1 MSTEAKKDLRTT
13 IRRIDDVKTYL
24 PIDPPDSVMALV
36 DEIEYQM
43 DVAIQLAN
51 DAIWKLEKEAQN
63 GK

>member
-1 MSTEAKKDLRTT
+1 MSDTKTELRAV

-24 PIDPPDSVMALV
+24 PIDSPDSVRAIV

-51 DAIWKLEKEAQN
+51 DAIGKLEKEAKN

>member
-1 MSTEAKKDLRTT
+1 MSDTKTELRAV

-24 PIDPPDSVMALV
+24 PIDYPDSVRALV

-51 DAIWKLEKEAQN
+51 DAIGKLEKEAQN

>member
-1 MSTEAKKDLRTT
+1 MSDTKTELRVV

-24 PIDPPDSVMALV
+24 PIDPPDSVRALV

-51 DAIWKLEKEAQN
+51 DAIGKLEKESQN
-63 GK
+63 G

>member
-1 MSTEAKKDLRTT
+1 MSDTKTELRAV

-24 PIDPPDSVMALV
+24 PIDSPDSVRALV

-51 DAIWKLEKEAQN
+51 DAIGKLEKEAQN

>member
-1 MSTEAKKDLRTT
+1 MSDTKTELRAV

-24 PIDPPDSVMALV
+24 PIDPPDSVRALV

-43 DVAIQLAN
+43 DIAIQLAN
-51 DAIWKLEKEAQN
+51 DAIGKLEKEAKN

>member
-1 MSTEAKKDLRTT
+1 MSTEAKNELRAV

-24 PIDPPDSVMALV
+24 PVDPPDSVKAIV

-51 DAIWKLEKEAQN
+51 DAIGKIEKEASN
-63 GK
+63 G

>member
-1 MSTEAKKDLRTT
+1 MSDTKTELRAV

-24 PIDPPDSVMALV
+24 PIDSPDSVRALV

-51 DAIWKLEKEAQN
+51 DAIGKLEKEVQN

>member
-1 MSTEAKKDLRTT
+1 MSDTKKELRAV

-24 PIDPPDSVMALV
+24 PVDPPDSVKALV

-51 DAIWKLEKEAQN
+51 DAIGKIEKEAQN

>member
-1 MSTEAKKDLRTT
+1 MADTKSDLRAV

-24 PIDPPDSVMALV
+24 PADPPDSVKAIV

-51 DAIWKLEKEAQN
+51 NAIGKIEKEVGN
-63 GK
+63 GL

>member
-1 MSTEAKKDLRTT
+1 MSDTKTELRSV

-51 DAIWKLEKEAQN
+51 DAIGKLEKEAKN

>member
-1 MSTEAKKDLRTT
+1 MSDTKTELRAV

-24 PIDPPDSVMALV
+24 PIDSPDSVRAIV

-51 DAIWKLEKEAQN
+51 DAIGKLEKEAQN

>member
-1 MSTEAKKDLRTT
+1 MSDTKTELRAV

-24 PIDPPDSVMALV
+24 PIDSPDSVRALV

-51 DAIWKLEKEAQN
+51 DAIGKLEKEAKN

>member
-1 MSTEAKKDLRTT
+1 MSDTKTELRAV

-24 PIDPPDSVMALV
+24 PIDSPDSVRAIV

-51 DAIWKLEKEAQN
+51 DAIGKLEKEATN
-63 GK
+63 VE

>member
-1 MSTEAKKDLRTT
+1 MSDTKTELRAV
-13 IRRIDDVKTYL
+13 IRRIDDAKTYL
-24 PIDPPDSVMALV
+24 PIDPPDSVRALV

-51 DAIWKLEKEAQN
+51 DAIGKLEKEAQN

>member
-1 MSTEAKKDLRTT
+1 MSDTKKELRAV

-51 DAIWKLEKEAQN
+51 DAIGKLEKEAQN

>member
-1 MSTEAKKDLRTT
+1 MSDTKTELRAV

-24 PIDPPDSVMALV
+24 PIDSPDSVRALV

-51 DAIWKLEKEAQN
+51 DAIGKLEKESQN

>member
-1 MSTEAKKDLRTT
+1 MSDTKTELRVV

-24 PIDPPDSVMALV
+24 PIDPPDSVRALV

-51 DAIWKLEKEAQN
+51 DAIGKLEKEAQN

>member
-1 MSTEAKKDLRTT
+1 MSDTKKELRAV

-24 PIDPPDSVMALV
+24 PIDSPDSVMALV

-51 DAIWKLEKEAQN
+51 DAIGKLEKEAQN

>member
-1 MSTEAKKDLRTT
+1 MSDTKTELRAV

-24 PIDPPDSVMALV
+24 PIDSPDSVRELV

-51 DAIWKLEKEAQN
+51 DAIGKLEKEAQN

>member
-1 MSTEAKKDLRTT
+1 MSDTKTELRAV

>member
-1 MSTEAKKDLRTT
+1 MSDTKTELRAV

-24 PIDPPDSVMALV
+24 PIDSPDSVRAIV

-51 DAIWKLEKEAQN
+51 DAIGKLEKEVQN

>member
-1 MSTEAKKDLRTT
+1 MSDTKTELRAV

-51 DAIWKLEKEAQN
+51 DAIGKLEKEAKN

>member
-24 PIDPPDSVMALV
+24 PIDPPDSVKAIV

-43 DVAIQLAN
+43 DVAIQFAEN
-51 DAIWKLEKEAQN
+51 AIWILEKEVSN
-63 GK
+63 G

>member
-1 MSTEAKKDLRTT
+1 MSDTKTELRAV

-24 PIDPPDSVMALV
+24 PIDYPDSVRALV

-51 DAIWKLEKEAQN
+51 DAIGKLEKESQN

>member
-1 MSTEAKKDLRTT
+1 MSDTKTELRAV

-24 PIDPPDSVMALV
+24 PIDPPDSVRELV

-51 DAIWKLEKEAQN
+51 DAIGKLEKEAKN

>member
-1 MSTEAKKDLRTT
+1 MSDTKTELRAV

-24 PIDPPDSVMALV
+24 PIDSPDSVRALI

-51 DAIWKLEKEAQN
+51 DAIGKLEKEVQN

>member
-1 MSTEAKKDLRTT
+1 MSDTKTELRAV

-24 PIDPPDSVMALV
+24 PIDPPDSVRALV

-51 DAIWKLEKEAQN
+51 DAIGKLEKEAQN

>member
-1 MSTEAKKDLRTT
+1 MSDTKTELRAV

-51 DAIWKLEKEAQN
+51 DAIGKLEKEAQN